1 MIEKFTYGVHLVRVT
16 TDEREYQ
23 LWAAATPREQA
34 VRLVLNAIPEGR
46 TAALLATR
54 LTPDEVAFLNM
65 APGEVRELKK

>member
-34 VRLVLNAIPEGR
+34 VRLVLNAGR
-46 TAALLATR
+46 ILATR
-54 LTPDEVAFLNM
+54 LAPDEVAFLNM
-65 APGEVRELKK
+65 ACEVREL